1 MYNCTKCPIT
11 VLSCLVISPR
21 SRFYV
26 VLETAVSAGYSIS
39 PFQIDSINIKRSLLV
54 SKSTKHLL
62 RRLNPIIDSLQT
74 AGAYEKLQKQ
84 YFANCSEFE
93 LRDNWWIGIS
103 LQDAATVFYFLF
115 VGCGSAIAILII
127 ELFIKPFL
135 HCKKRL

>member
-1 MYNCTKCPIT
+1 MPNYCIVLFSDIAEESFLRSTRNCSLRWLQYI
-11 VLSCLVISPR
+11 
-21 SRFYV
+21 
-26 VLETAVSAGYSIS
+26 

-74 AGAYEKLQKQ
+74 AGAYEKLQKR